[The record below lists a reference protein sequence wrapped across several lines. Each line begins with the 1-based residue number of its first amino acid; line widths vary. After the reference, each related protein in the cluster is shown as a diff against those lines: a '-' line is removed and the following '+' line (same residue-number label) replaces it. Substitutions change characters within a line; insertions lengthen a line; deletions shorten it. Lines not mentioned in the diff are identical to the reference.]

1 VNGKINKQFKYINT
15 PFITDSLILNEIQYK
30 VTEGRY
36 KLQTILLSKSK
47 IINKDNVNSLNL
59 NIKINQYTSYEVKLY
74 VNNILVATLT
84 KTKVIG
90 RNIVS
95 FDENSI
101 RTNGMYGTSD
111 TFTRNQITSDYTINL
126 IDIKKSDNIKVEYL
140 TYSNSFDNKG
150 SFDLNIDTVE
160 KIAI

>member
-1 VNGKINKQFKYINT
+1 MK
-15 PFITDSLILNEIQYK
+15 
-30 VTEGRY
+30 
-36 KLQTILLSKSK
+36 
-47 IINKDNVNSLNL
+47 L

-150 SFDLNIDTVE
+150 SFDLNIVICNLIDNALEALSLLGENDE
-160 KIAI
+160 KKIFISHHLLHTQYFKKDRKEPTR